1 MIHLMKF
8 LKFASSGTLY
18 RYNFHNQVLIYHIR
32 PESSVVV
39 PYESWRSV
47 GRKPHFKTG
56 IHINLDEN
64 FGNIKF
70 NGCVFALEDTY
81 LVVYGRLIVILLN
94 MLLRCLKE
102 RKISKLP

>member
-1 MIHLMKF
+1 MVNLEKNFNDSLNEIVSGDFDTYLKF

-56 IHINLDEN
+56 IHINLD
-64 FGNIKF
+64 
-70 NGCVFALEDTY
+70 
-81 LVVYGRLIVILLN
+81 
-94 MLLRCLKE
+94 
-102 RKISKLP
+102 